1 MSDGDWKR
9 EVHEYIDEQIEAHN
23 DANERRF
30 KVLRDGQLKIEAD
43 MEQLETNLTDG
54 LEGVRVASETA
65 HVQILATLSD
75 ISARLERLERNQR

>member
-1 MSDGDWKR
+1 MSDADWKR
-9 EVHEYIDEQIEAHN
+9 EVHEYIDEQIESHN

-43 MEQLETNLTDG
+43 MNKLDKNLTDG
-54 LEGVRVASETA
+54 LEVVRTASEKA
-65 HVQILATLSD
+65 HGQILETLSD